1 MAYSHSKLKV
11 YEECALRFRYKY
23 IDKIPEPQVPAKPAL
38 FFGTIVHAALEVL
51 YKKIQN
57 SWSAPTRESLKQFV
71 QEEMIK
77 ARDEHD
83 RLSDTAL
90 LPDQFT
96 DYLDL
101 GRQMIDRYY
110 DTYEPFTT
118 GKVNGLEKM
127 FNFELPNTQ
136 KLTGVIDRFD
146 IDGDV
151 ATIVDYKTDK
161 DIKPYGEFSLSH
173 EQQMTSY
180 AAWIMVNYPHVVKTI
195 RGKLIYLRLGREIE
209 RDITPEA
216 IEQAIQIITDKISVI
231 EEVLFRYN
239 MGEKEAFWPS
249 EWPQCRRCAYQ
260 VMCPL
265 WKHKFQADEAVV
277 VSEIGET
284 TIKKLVDK
292 FATLT
297 AEKKRIEE
305 NLQWLKEFL
314 EEYVSSHSDEWW
326 KKLYGEWSTL
336 DIRYTDEYK
345 TRDEES
351 SQQLKDYLVQEWM
364 FDYLTMMINTNKLTK
379 SLDTDPSLK
388 EKFSSWLERREKYTV
403 GWVKEKK

>member
-180 AAWIMVNYPHVVKTI
+180 AAWIMVNYPHVVRKI
-195 RGKLIYLRLGREIE
+195 RGKLIYLRLWREVEREI
-209 RDITPEA
+209 TSEA
-216 IEQAIQIITDKISVI
+216 IQQAIQIITDKISVI

-239 MGEKEAFWPS
+239 MGEKDAFCPS

>member
-38 FFGTIVHAALEVL
+38 FFGTIIHSALEVL
-51 YKKIQN
+51 YKKIQQ
-57 SWSAPTRESLKQFV
+57 SGSAPSRNSLKQFV

-83 RLSDTAL
+83 RLSDTVL
-90 LPDQFT
+90 LPEQFD
-96 DYLDL
+96 DYMDL
-101 GRQMIDRYY
+101 GKQMIDRYY
-110 DTYEPFTT
+110 DTYEPFKT

-161 DIKPYGEFSLSH
+161 DIKPYSEFSLSH

-180 AAWIMVNYPHVVKTI
+180 AAWIMANYPHVVKTI

-209 RDITPEA
+209 RDITPDA
-216 IEQAIQIITDKISVI
+216 IHQAIQIITDKISVI
-231 EEVLFRYN
+231 EETLFRYN

-345 TRDEES
+345 TRDETS
-351 SQQLKDYLVQEWM
+351 SQQLKELLVKEWM
-364 FDYLTMMINTNKLTK
+364 FEYLTMMINTNKLTK

-403 GWVKEKK
+403 GWVKDKK

>member
-1 MAYSHSKLKV
+1 M
-11 YEECALRFRYKY
+11 
-23 IDKIPEPQVPAKPAL
+23 
-38 FFGTIVHAALEVL
+38 
-51 YKKIQN
+51 
-57 SWSAPTRESLKQFV
+57 
-71 QEEMIK
+71 
-77 ARDEHD
+77 
-83 RLSDTAL
+83 
-90 LPDQFT
+90 
-96 DYLDL
+96 
-101 GRQMIDRYY
+101 
-110 DTYEPFTT
+110 
-118 GKVNGLEKM
+118 
-127 FNFELPNTQ
+127 
-136 KLTGVIDRFD
+136 
-146 IDGDV
+146 
-151 ATIVDYKTDK
+151 
-161 DIKPYGEFSLSH
+161 
-173 EQQMTSY
+173 
-180 AAWIMVNYPHVVKTI
+180 
-195 RGKLIYLRLGREIE
+195 
-209 RDITPEA
+209 
-216 IEQAIQIITDKISVI
+216 
-231 EEVLFRYN
+231 
-239 MGEKEAFWPS
+239 
-249 EWPQCRRCAYQ
+249 
-260 VMCPL
+260 
-265 WKHKFQADEAVV
+265 

-403 GWVKEKK
+403 GWVKDKK

>member
-38 FFGTIVHAALEVL
+38 FFGTIIHSALEVL
-51 YKKIQN
+51 YKKIQQ
-57 SWSAPTRESLKQFV
+57 SGSAPSRNSLKQFV

-83 RLSDTAL
+83 RLSDTVL
-90 LPDQFT
+90 LPEQFD
-96 DYLDL
+96 DYMDL
-101 GRQMIDRYY
+101 GKQMIDRYY

-161 DIKPYGEFSLSH
+161 DIKPYSEFSLSH

-180 AAWIMVNYPHVVKTI
+180 AAWIMANYPHVVKTI

-209 RDITPEA
+209 RDITPDA
-216 IEQAIQIITDKISVI
+216 IHQAIQIITDKISVI
-231 EEVLFRYN
+231 EETLFRYN
-239 MGEKEAFWPS
+239 MGEKDAFWPS

-345 TRDEES
+345 TRDETS
-351 SQQLKDYLVQEWM
+351 SQQLKELLVKEWM
-364 FDYLTMMINTNKLTK
+364 FEYLTMMINTNKLTK
-379 SLDTDPSLK
+379 SLDIDPSLK

-403 GWVKEKK
+403 GWVKDKK

>member
-1 MAYSHSKLKV
+1 
-11 YEECALRFRYKY
+11 
-23 IDKIPEPQVPAKPAL
+23 
-38 FFGTIVHAALEVL
+38 
-51 YKKIQN
+51 
-57 SWSAPTRESLKQFV
+57 
-71 QEEMIK
+71 
-77 ARDEHD
+77 
-83 RLSDTAL
+83 
-90 LPDQFT
+90 
-96 DYLDL
+96 
-101 GRQMIDRYY
+101 
-110 DTYEPFTT
+110 
-118 GKVNGLEKM
+118 M

-209 RDITPEA
+209 REITSDA

-231 EEVLFRYN
+231 EATLFRYN
-239 MGEKEAFWPS
+239 MGEKEAFWPN

-265 WKHKFQADEAVV
+265 WKHKFQADETVI

-292 FATLT
+292 FAMLT

-351 SQQLKDYLVQEWM
+351 SQQLKELLVKEWM
-364 FDYLTMMINTNKLTK
+364 FEYLTMMINTNKLTK